1 MRKRRFAILAA
12 FLVLLFSVVA
22 CESTGSGGGYTP
34 PSALEL
40 QAEAD
45 RLAAHE
51 TAIAQRTRQ
60 AMDNQARGT
69 AEALA
74 NDAQA
79 TRQVMDAQ
87 GTAQAQAIE
96 ATRAAWEFAQTQEA
110 ANLKATRQAQDATAT
125 ATSAAATATAVQWAA
140 NVQGTQYAAQAAA
153 AKATAQAI
161 ERQEERERMTQP
173 LRTFGPW
180 VLLVLAV
187 GALVFVGW
195 QLLPIVKAQL
205 GKFRRDERGDLPAV
219 LMVQNGVMTL
229 IDPTRSWGP
238 ATRLESGRVEQPL
251 LCEPEYQDGTT
262 KRAQFVDW
270 RKGGRP
276 RPVVINQQPRRAL
289 PSGAASGGQ
298 WRDITEGQQMPQ
310 LPTNVP
316 LSSLLGSGQPSA
328 RSLALGVTM
337 HEGGRAE
344 IVRGDMSQL
353 VHVAVG
359 GSSGWGKSVFLRSLA
374 YQLARS
380 SEPVDLALV
389 DLEGVTFAPFAKC
402 GRLLYPVADTE
413 QAALAIFQALTQEM
427 DRRKELYS
435 RWPGVDSLLA
445 YNTHA
450 DEPLSP
456 VVCLVDEAT
465 ALLQDSDVESA
476 IRTLVLRARKYGL
489 WCVLGG
495 QSWKA
500 SVLDTT
506 IRDQLATRV
515 QFKAMSA
522 SQSRVLLERS
532 GAEQLDVP
540 GRALAILPGR
550 DVIEVQAPN
559 ISHHAIANALDDSGP
574 RHELP
579 QDSEAVQDD
588 ERAALIRELAEGGLS
603 QREIERQVFGYT
615 GGTAHRIVSE
625 VLGATTTGDDGATG
639 TCSG

>member
-1 MRKRRFAILAA
+1 MRRRFAILVAL
-12 FLVLLFSVVA
+12 FVLLLSVVA
-22 CESTGSGGGYTP
+22 CEDTGGSGYTP
-34 PSALEL
+34 PSSLEL
-40 QAEAD
+40 QVEAD

-51 TAIAQRTRQ
+51 TAIAQQTRQ
-60 AMDNQARGT
+60 AMDNRARGT

-74 NDAQA
+74 NQAQA

-87 GTAQAQAIE
+87 GTAQAQAVE

-110 ANLKATRQAQDATAT
+110 ANLKATRRAQDATAT

-153 AKATAQAI
+153 AQATAQAI
-161 ERQEERERMTQP
+161 ERAEERERMTQP

-180 VLLVLAV
+180 ALLVLAV
-187 GALVFVGW
+187 AALVLIGW

-205 GKFRRDERGDLPAV
+205 GKMKRDERGDLPLVV
-219 LMVQNGVMTL
+219 LHQNGVLAMF
-229 IDPTRSWGP
+229 DPTRSWGP
-238 ATRLESGRVEQPL
+238 ATRLESGRVDQPL

-276 RPVVINQQPRRAL
+276 RPVVINQMPRRSL
-289 PSGAASGGQ
+289 AAGTSSGGQ
-298 WRDITEGQQMPQ
+298 WRDVTEGQPLPA

-316 LSSLLGSGQPSA
+316 LTSLLPGQPSA

-337 HEGGRAE
+337 QEGGRPE
-344 IVRGDMSQL
+344 IVRADMSRL

-359 GSSGWGKSVFLRSLA
+359 GSSGWGKSVFLRSMA
-374 YQLARS
+374 YQLAQS
-380 SEPVDLALV
+380 SEPVDLVLI
-389 DLEGVTFAPFAKC
+389 DLEGVTFAPFARC

-427 DRRKELYS
+427 DRRRDLYQQF
-435 RWPGVDSLLA
+435 PGVDSLMA
-445 YNTHA
+445 YNVRA
-450 DEPLSP
+450 DESLRP

-465 ALLQDSDVESA
+465 ALLQDSGVESA

-515 QFKAMSA
+515 QFRAMSA
-522 SQSRVLLERS
+522 SQSRVLLEQS
-532 GAEQLDVP
+532 GAERLDTP
-540 GRALAILPGR
+540 GRALAIIPGR
-550 DVIEVQAPN
+550 DVIEMQAPN
-559 ISHHAIANALDDSGP
+559 ISHHAITNALDDGGP

-579 QDSEAVQDD
+579 KVAQAAQDD
-588 ERAALIRELAEGGLS
+588 ERAALIRELAGQGLS
-603 QREIERQVFGYT
+603 KRQI
-615 GGTAHRIVSE
+615 A
-625 VLGATTTGDDGATG
+625 L
-639 TCSG
+639 